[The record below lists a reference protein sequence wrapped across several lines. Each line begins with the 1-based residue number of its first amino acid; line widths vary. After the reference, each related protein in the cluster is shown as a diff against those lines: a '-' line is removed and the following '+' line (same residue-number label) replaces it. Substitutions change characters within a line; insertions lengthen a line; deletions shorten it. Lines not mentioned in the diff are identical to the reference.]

1 MSFLEWPKLLCCG
14 WLGPLMNAEEAYVE
28 CSGRAIIDRAEMTR
42 LPFSE
47 KFWGGE

>member
-1 MSFLEWPKLLCCG
+1 MAEAFVLCLVGSVNECRRS
-14 WLGPLMNAEEAYVE
+14 L

-47 KFWGGE
+47 KFWGVSEFTV